1 MWKLKSDSGFFDF
14 LKRKGASGKLVA
26 FLTVGVVLLL
36 IGTRAGEKAE
46 EPEASSG
53 TESELV
59 EMFSELQGVGEC
71 KVKIN
76 YTEGGEVSAVAV
88 LCEGAES
95 DAVKKRIYDLV
106 GSLYGIGTNRIAVLK
121 IRE

>member
-14 LKRKGASGKLVA
+14 LKVKGASGRLIT
-26 FLTVGVVLLL
+26 LLIVGAVLLF
-36 IGTRAGEKAE
+36 IGSRGEQKAE
-46 EPEASSG
+46 NTEAPKSE
-53 TESELV
+53 ESELV
-59 EMFSELQGVGEC
+59 DMFSELYGVGEC
-71 KVKIN
+71 KVKIS

-106 GSLYGIGTNRIAVLK
+106 GSLYGIGTSRIAVLK